1 MINAVMARSTLT
13 VNGYSERWLR
23 QGFPWVY
30 PDEVAQGRLVPGQE
44 VVLRSQQGN
53 VLGTAIADDGW
64 IAARKFR
71 GDDGPVDG
79 ALLGTKLE
87 TALRLRR
94 AVVPED
100 TTVWRWVHGEND
112 GFPGIRLDYYGGYLV
127 LTLDSASLLPLVDPL
142 IEQACRLMEV
152 EGVYL
157 GWRPDPR
164 EKREFRAPKPA
175 GNLWGPAPDP
185 LVVTERGVKVRVF
198 PGGGKDIG
206 IFPDMR
212 ENRRFLEPF
221 WKGRRVL
228 NLFAHTGL
236 FSVCAAKHG
245 ASEVL
250 SVDLSPRYLDLA
262 KENFALNDLPVD
274 DGNFLAE
281 DSFKVLD
288 RFRRQKRMFDL
299 VIADPPGHSH
309 GDGGAWSGEKEYPR
323 LVAACLQVLAP
334 GGWLVACSNLGSIS
348 PKTFQGFL
356 EDGAKRSGRRLL
368 LIHEGTAAP
377 DFPAA
382 LDFPE
387 SRYLKC
393 WICAAD

>member
-1 MINAVMARSTLT
+1 MARTFLT

-30 PDEVAQGRLVPGQE
+30 PDEVLQGRGAPGQE
-44 VVLRSQQGN
+44 VVLRSQGGS

-64 IAARKFR
+64 IAARRFR
-71 GDDGPVDG
+71 PDDGPIDG
-79 ALLGTKLE
+79 ECLGKKLE

-94 AVVPED
+94 IVVPPD

-112 GFPGIRLDYYGGYLV
+112 GLPGVRIDVYDGYLV
-127 LTLDSASLLPLVDPL
+127 LSLDSGSLLPLVDPL
-142 IEQACRLMEV
+142 IEQATQQMEV
-152 EGVYL
+152 RGVYL

-164 EKREFRAPKPA
+164 EKREFRAPKAA
-175 GNLWGPAPDP
+175 GCLWGAAPDP
-185 LVVTERGVKVRVF
+185 LVVEERGVRVRVF
-198 PGGGKDIG
+198 PGAGKDIG

-212 ENRRFLEPF
+212 ENRRFLEPH
-221 WKGRRVL
+221 WAGRRVL

-236 FSVCAAKHG
+236 FSVCARRHG
-245 ASEVL
+245 ASEVV
-250 SVDLSPRYLDLA
+250 SVDLSPRYLELA
-262 KENFALNDLPVD
+262 RENYALNELPVD
-274 DGNFLAE
+274 TADFLAE

-288 RFRRQKRMFDL
+288 RFRRQKRLFDI

-309 GDGGAWSGEKEYPR
+309 GDGGAWSGEKDYGR
-323 LVAACLQVLAP
+323 LVGACLQVLAP

-356 EDGAKRSGRRLL
+356 EEGARRVGRRLL

-393 WICAAD
+393 WICVAE

>member
-1 MINAVMARSTLT
+1 MARTTLT

-30 PDEVAQGRLVPGQE
+30 PDEVQQGRAAPGGE

-64 IAARKFR
+64 IAARRFR
-71 GDDGPVDG
+71 PDDGPIDG
-79 ALLGTKLE
+79 ALLGLKLE
-87 TALRLRR
+87 KALRLRQ
-94 AVVPED
+94 AVVPAD
-100 TTVWRWVHGEND
+100 TTAWRWVHGEND
-112 GFPGIRLDYYGGYLV
+112 GLPGIRLDRYGGWLV
-127 LTLDSASLLPLVDPL
+127 VTLDSASLLPLVDPL
-142 IEQACRLMEV
+142 LDQACRLAEV
-152 EGVYL
+152 EGAYL

-164 EKREFRAPKPA
+164 EKGEFRAPRPA
-175 GNLWGPAPDP
+175 GCLWEPAPEL
-185 LVVTERGVKVRVF
+185 LVVTERGVRVRVF
-198 PGGGKDIG
+198 PGAGKDIG

-212 ENRRFLEPF
+212 ENRRFLEPY
-221 WKGRRVL
+221 WRGRRVL

-236 FSVCAAKHG
+236 FSVCAALYG
-245 ASEVL
+245 AREVV
-250 SVDLSPRYLDLA
+250 SVDLSARYLELA
-262 KENFALNDLPVD
+262 RENYRLNELPVED
-274 DGNFLAE
+274 DAFLVE

-309 GDGGAWSGEKEYPR
+309 GDGGGWSGEKEYPR
-323 LVAACLQVLAP
+323 LVAASLQVLAP

-356 EDGAKRSGRRLL
+356 EEGAKRTGRRLV

-393 WICAAD
+393 WICAVE